1 MTSSVSFQSV
11 RKTYGDGVALHG
23 LDLDIA
29 PGEFVALLGPSGSGK
44 TTTLNLLAGLI
55 DADDGEIRI
64 GDRVV
69 NDVTPDRRD
78 IAMVFQN
85 YALYPHLTV
94 FENLEFPLKA
104 RDRRIAAAEVERRID
119 RVAGALGLGELL
131 HRYPKELSGGQ
142 QQRVALGRA
151 MIRDPKVF
159 LLDEPLSN
167 LDARLRI
174 RMRRDIKALHE
185 TIGSTI
191 VYVTHDQAE
200 AMTLANRIAVFSEGR
215 LQQFAPPGDI
225 YSRPA
230 NRFVANFV
238 GEREPVFLSGRLV
251 ARSGVL
257 AFEAADAALSFP
269 ADEVRHLAH
278 LDGNEVVLCLRA
290 EAVRPMAPVEGGTVG
305 TVVQVELSGPDAL
318 LYVRLDGGAEVCAR
332 AEPTEGYVKGDR
344 IGLRVLARRVTA
356 FDPVSGDALARWA

>member
-1 MTSSVSFQSV
+1 MTSVSFTGV
-11 RKTYGDGVALHG
+11 RKTYGDAVALEA
-23 LDLDIA
+23 LDLSIA

-55 DADDGEIRI
+55 DADEGEIRI
-64 GDRVV
+64 GERVV

-104 RDRRIAAAEVERRID
+104 RDRRVSAAEVEQKVEK
-119 RVAGALGLGELL
+119 VAATLGLAELL

-185 TIGSTI
+185 AIGSTI

-200 AMTLANRIAVFSEGR
+200 AMTLATRIAVFSNGR
-215 LQQFAPPGDI
+215 LQQFATPAEI

-230 NRFVANFV
+230 NLFVAEFV
-238 GEREPVFLSGRLV
+238 GEREPVLLEGVLTGGSGRMI
-251 ARSGVL
+251 
-257 AFEAADAALSFP
+257 FETAGGMLTLDGA
-269 ADEVRHLAH
+269 VRHLDA
-278 LDGNEVVLCLRA
+278 LAGRRVVLCLRA
-290 EAVRPMAPVEGGTVG
+290 EAFRAGREAGEGDPATVKL
-305 TVVQVELSGPDAL
+305 VELSGPDAL
-318 LYVRLDGGAEVCAR
+318 LTCALPGGAEICVR
-332 AEPTEGYVKGDR
+332 AEPNAGFARGDGVWLRALPDR
-344 IGLRVLARRVTA
+344 IAA
-356 FDPVSGDALARWA
+356 FDPQSGTALCRWE

>member
-1 MTSSVSFQSV
+1 MTSVSFTGV
-11 RKTYGDGVALHG
+11 RKTYGDAVALEA
-23 LDLDIA
+23 LDLAIA

-55 DADDGEIRI
+55 DADEGEIRI

-104 RDRRIAAAEVERRID
+104 RDRRIAAAEVERKVEQ
-119 RVAGALGLGELL
+119 VAATLGLGELL

-185 TIGSTI
+185 AIGSTI

-200 AMTLANRIAVFSEGR
+200 AMTLATRIAVFSDGR
-215 LQQFAPPGDI
+215 LQQFAPPAEI

-230 NRFVANFV
+230 NLFVAAFV
-238 GEREPVFLSGRLV
+238 GEREPVLLEGTLEGGPGGLV
-251 ARSGVL
+251 
-257 AFEAADAALSFP
+257 FETAGGSLTLGADAIG
-269 ADEVRHLAH
+269 HLAP
-278 LDGNEVVLCLRA
+278 LAGRRVVLCLRA
-290 EAVRPMAPVEGGTVG
+290 EAFRAGRQPGEGDPATVRL
-305 TVVQVELSGPDAL
+305 VELSGPDAL
-318 LYVRLDGGAEVCAR
+318 LTCALGGGAEICVR
-332 AEPTEGYVKGDR
+332 AEPNAGFARGDR
-344 IGLRVLARRVTA
+344 VWLRALPDRIAA
-356 FDPVSGDALARWA
+356 FDPSSGTALCRWE

>member
-1 MTSSVSFQSV
+1 MTSVSFSGV
-11 RKTYGDGVALHG
+11 RKTYGNAVALEG
-23 LDLDIA
+23 LDLAIA

-55 DADDGEIRI
+55 DADGGEIRI

-69 NDVTPDRRD
+69 NDVSPDRRD

-104 RDRRIAAAEVERRID
+104 RDRRIAPAEVERRVE
-119 RVAGALGLGELL
+119 RVAGTLGLGDLL

-185 TIGSTI
+185 AIGSTI

-200 AMTLANRIAVFSEGR
+200 AMTLATRIAVFSEGR
-215 LQQFAPPGDI
+215 LQQFAPPDEI

-230 NRFVANFV
+230 NLFVAEFV
-238 GEREPVFLSGRLV
+238 GEREPVLLEGQLVARGGRLV
-251 ARSGVL
+251 LETAASVL
-257 AFEAADAALSFP
+257 TLDP
-269 ADEVRHLAH
+269 AGAGHLAH
-278 LDGNEVVLCLRA
+278 LAGRRVVLCLRA
-290 EAVRPMAPVEGGTVG
+290 EALRPARDTTAADAATVSL
-305 TVVQVELSGPDAL
+305 VELSGPDAL
-318 LYVRLDGGAEVCAR
+318 LYCTLDGGTEVCAR
-332 AEPTEGYVKGDR
+332 ADPAERFAKGDR
-344 IGLRVLARRVTA
+344 IGLTTVGARITA
-356 FDPVSGDALARWA
+356 FDPQTREALSRWE

>member
-1 MTSSVSFQSV
+1 MTSVTFAGV
-11 RKTYGDGVALHG
+11 RKTYGDTVALAG
-23 LDLDIA
+23 LDLAIE

-64 GDRVV
+64 GGRVV

-94 FENLEFPLKA
+94 FENLEFPLRA
-104 RDRRIAAAEVERRID
+104 RDRRVAATVVEAKVD
-119 RVAGALGLGELL
+119 RVAGTLGLGDLL

-151 MIRDPKVF
+151 MIREPKVF

-185 TIGSTI
+185 AIGSTI

-200 AMTLANRIAVFSEGR
+200 AMTLATRIAVFAEGR
-215 LQQFAPPGDI
+215 LQQFASPAEI
-225 YSRPA
+225 YARPA
-230 NRFVANFV
+230 NLFVAGFL
-238 GEREPVFLSGRLV
+238 GEREPVLMAGRIETGDGLAFVAPDGRL
-251 ARSGVL
+251 AL
-257 AFEAADAALSFP
+257 DAA
-269 ADEVRHLAH
+269 AARHLAPFA
-278 LDGNEVVLCLRA
+278 GRPVVLCIRA
-290 EAVRPMAPVEGGTVG
+290 EALRPSRGTDG
-305 TVVQVELSGPDAL
+305 ADGAVVAQVELSGPDAI
-318 LYVRLDGGAEVCAR
+318 LYCRLDGGAEVVAR
-332 AEPTEGYVKGDR
+332 ADPADGFAKGDR
-344 IGLRVLARRVTA
+344 IGLTADAARLTA
-356 FDPVSGDALARWA
+356 FDPTTGAALRAGE